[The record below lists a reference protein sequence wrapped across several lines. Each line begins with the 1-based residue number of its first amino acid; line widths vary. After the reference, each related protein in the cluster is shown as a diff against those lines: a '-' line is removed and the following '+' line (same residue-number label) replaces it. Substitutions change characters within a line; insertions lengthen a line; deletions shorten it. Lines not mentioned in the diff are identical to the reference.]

1 MKVTYSTGIVDNS
14 TIFHLIANMYEMLGG
29 RMAGQSLCG
38 RMKGTITKVN
48 ERPASCYSCLQAAKE
63 KRT

>member
-1 MKVTYSTGIVDNS
+1 MRYSSGIVDNS

-29 RMAGQSLCG
+29 RMVGQSLCG
-38 RMKGTITKVN
+38 RMKGPVTKVD
-48 ERPASCYSCLQAAKE
+48 ERQATCYSCLEAAKG

>member
-1 MKVTYSTGIVDNS
+1 MKVRYSSGIVDNS

-29 RMAGQSLCG
+29 RMEGQSLCG
-38 RMKGTITKVN
+38 RMKGNVTRVD
-48 ERPASCYSCLQAAKE
+48 ERQATCYSCLEAAKE